1 MMLKTGTA
9 TARKHKV
16 KLQPTALVVTAAFPA
31 KACHCNRC
39 GRNLIREDSVLRGI
53 GPVCARRALKTQQR
67 LTDAISTEE
76 YDVIGVSFQGI
87 VNALAL
93 EKLVLP
99 HETEYRAALKT
110 AANRVVALGASY
122 EILGLICNEIFNLM
136 PTDVRTAFA
145 VENLFQTLGNPE
157 EGEKAR
163 KRIVKVASLDL

>member
-1 MMLKTGTA
+1 MQLKGTSTTGTKRQ
-9 TARKHKV
+9 RKP
-16 KLQPTALVVTAAFPA
+16 KLQPTSLVMT
-31 KACHCNRC
+31 KTCHCNRC

-67 LTDAISTEE
+67 LEEQITECE
-76 YDVIGVSFQGI
+76 HDVIEISFQGI
-87 VNALAL
+87 IDALSL

-99 HETEYRAALKT
+99 HEVEYRAALKT
-110 AANRVVALGASY
+110 ATNRVVALGASY
-122 EILGLICNEIFNLM
+122 EILGLICNEVYNLM